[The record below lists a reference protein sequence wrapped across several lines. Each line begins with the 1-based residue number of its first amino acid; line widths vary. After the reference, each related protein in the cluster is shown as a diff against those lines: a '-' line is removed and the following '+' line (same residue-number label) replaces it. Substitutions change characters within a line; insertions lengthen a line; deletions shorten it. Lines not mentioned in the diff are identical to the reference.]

1 MSFEDVARQFS
12 DDKQS
17 ADRGGQLEPFKS
29 GKFPINFEN
38 AAFNLKKDGDVS
50 EPITTP
56 YGWHIIKR
64 LSLRSIGTFDEMK
77 NELKEKVKRDSRS
90 QMGRTALIAKV
101 KRENNFKENLK
112 NRDEVIKLCDSTYL
126 QATWKAS
133 KADKLGNKEIINI
146 GGKSYTQN
154 DFAKYLESQI
164 TFRSPTD
171 VHELVKG
178 MYKNWV
184 DDCAISFEDAQ
195 LDAKYPE
202 FKNLLREYR
211 DGILLF
217 DLTDQKVWS
226 KAVKD
231 TTGLKD
237 FYEKN
242 KNNYL
247 WGERAEVTT
256 YKCLNEKVAAEV
268 RKMLKAGKKE
278 KEIVDAVNKAS
289 QLNLSVENVT
299 YPKGENANV
308 DANWKQGVAD
318 KDIKDPKENKE
329 LILVVNKILP
339 KTPKQLNEC
348 RGMVTADYQNYLEND
363 WLAYLKK
370 KYTVSVNDEVLNTIK

>member
-1 MSFEDVARQFS
+1 
-12 DDKQS
+12 
-17 ADRGGQLEPFKS
+17 
-29 GKFPINFEN
+29 
-38 AAFNLKKDGDVS
+38 
-50 EPITTP
+50 
-56 YGWHIIKR
+56 
-64 LSLRSIGTFDEMK
+64 MK

-90 QMGRTALIAKV
+90 QMGRSALIAKV

-133 KADKLGNKEIINI
+133 RADKLGNKEIVNI

-184 DDCAISFEDAQ
+184 DECAINFEDAQ

-256 YKCLNEKVAAEV
+256 YKCLNDKIASEV

-278 KEIVDAVNKAS
+278 KEIIDAVNKTS

-299 YPKGENANV
+299 YLKGENTNV
-308 DANWKQGVAD
+308 DANWKQGVAAQ
-318 KDIKDPKENKE
+318 DIKDPKESKV

-363 WLAYLKK
+363 WLTYLKN
-370 KYTVSVNDEVLNTIK
+370 KYTVSVNDDVLNTIK